1 MTYPFDAKAS
11 RTFIAIPAMIGRQK
25 GGAISWMSIKIE
37 ADITLL
43 LREQDVALLRK
54 AVQQFRA
61 KTEDEQHGRDF
72 LLDVLEQL
80 SLPEKSLQ

>member
-1 MTYPFDAKAS
+1 MRSEKSVLLLSIQTIID
-11 RTFIAIPAMIGRQK
+11 IEK

-43 LREQDVALLRK
+43 LREQDVALLLK

-61 KTEDEQHGRDF
+61 KTEDEKHGRDF

>member
-1 MTYPFDAKAS
+1 
-11 RTFIAIPAMIGRQK
+11 
-25 GGAISWMSIKIE
+25 MSIKIE

-61 KTEDEQHGRDF
+61 KTEDEQHGRDY